1 MNIKLDN
8 MRPEEKATITL
19 SGLYEKF
26 GYKKYKIS
34 RFEEYSLYLKYKSF
48 LTGDKIITF
57 TDLDGKLLALKP
69 DVTLSIIKN
78 SKADSENTEKAYYT
92 ETVYRESKESNTFRE
107 ISQMGLEY
115 LGKVDSYAVSEAVYL
130 ARQSL
135 EAISENFILELGCMD
150 FATALV
156 NDITADSELRESLL
170 KSLAAKSGHEIYETA
185 RTAGI
190 CGKDADELALLCGLN
205 GSFTPTLEKA
215 RAICRNEKMSAA
227 LDELAMV
234 YSAAAEGENDEHI
247 RLDFTLLNDDEYY
260 SGIIM
265 AGYIE
270 GLPRKVLAG
279 GRYDKMMRKFKRTAG
294 AVGFA
299 VYLNELER
307 MPVNKQPYDID
318 VIIYKKDG
326 CDSARLLKQVKR
338 LTRENLRV
346 MICTEKSALKAK
358 QVYEFTA
365 EGGLKEC

>member
-1 MNIKLDN
+1 MNIKLEN

-26 GYKKYKIS
+26 GYKKYKVS

-78 SKADSENTEKAYYT
+78 SKADGENTEKAYYT

-115 LGKVDSYAVSEAVYL
+115 LGKVDLYAVSEAVYL

-156 NDITADSELRESLL
+156 NEITADAELREKLL
-170 KSLAAKSGHEIYETA
+170 KSLAAKSAHEICETA
-185 RTAGI
+185 REAGLSE
-190 CGKDADELALLCGLN
+190 KDAADLALLCGLN
-205 GSFTPTLEKA
+205 GSFMPTLEKA
-215 RAICRNEKMSAA
+215 RAICRNEKMKLA
-227 LDELAMV
+227 LDELSMV
-234 YSAAAEGENDEHI
+234 YASAAENENDEHI

-260 SGIIM
+260 CGIIM

-307 MPVNKQPYDID
+307 MPVKKQPYDTD
-318 VIIYKKDG
+318 VIIYKT
-326 CDSARLLKQVKR
+326 DSADPAKLLQEVKR

-346 MICTEKSALKAK
+346 MVCTEKSTLKAK
-358 QVYEFTA
+358 KVYEFTDK
-365 EGGLKEC
+365 EGLKEC